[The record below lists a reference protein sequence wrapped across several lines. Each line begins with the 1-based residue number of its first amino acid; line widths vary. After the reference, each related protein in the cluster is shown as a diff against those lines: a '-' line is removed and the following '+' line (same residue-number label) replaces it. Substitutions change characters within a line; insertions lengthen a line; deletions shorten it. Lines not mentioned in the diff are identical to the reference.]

1 MYWGI
6 SSREVG
12 SEDLMERMSAM
23 RVSEVVRV
31 SGEEEHRAQV
41 HVKAQVEW
49 REDWRVEKGV
59 RGGM

>member
-1 MYWGI
+1 
-6 SSREVG
+6 
-12 SEDLMERMSAM
+12 M
-23 RVSEVVRV
+23 RVSDEARA